1 MEPCCIDVCGPSTQ
15 IEAIGLYVTGREN
28 GNLNV
33 VVDLL

>member
-1 MEPCCIDVCGPSTQ
+1 MELCCIDVGGFFVQ
-15 IEAIGLYVTGREN
+15 IEVIGFYVIGREN